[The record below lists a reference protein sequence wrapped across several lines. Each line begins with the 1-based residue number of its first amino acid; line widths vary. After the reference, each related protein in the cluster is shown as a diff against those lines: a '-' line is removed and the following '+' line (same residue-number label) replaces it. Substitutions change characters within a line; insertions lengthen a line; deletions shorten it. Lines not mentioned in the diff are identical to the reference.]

1 MYSFAIILS
10 EEDLKLLIS
19 DFVEVLNEELG
30 GGIEVSVEQVV
41 EVLSIIFE
49 EFLDGY
55 EVDKMVV
62 KVGGECREVGGS
74 EEFIALIKEFYGGD
88 VMNVLS
94 LGSETG
100 DEEVMEGELRGGVV
114 EESGRKG
121 LRMK

>member
-10 EEDLKLLIS
+10 EEDLKVLIS
-19 DFVEVLNEELG
+19 DFVEVLKEELG
-30 GGIEVSVEQVV
+30 GRVEVSVEQVV
-41 EVLSIIFE
+41 EVLSVIFE

-62 KVGGECREVGGS
+62 KVGGECREVGSS
-74 EEFIALIKEFYGGD
+74 EEFIALVKEFYGD

-94 LGSETG
+94 SGSETG
-100 DEEVMEGELRGGVV
+100 GEGVMEGELRGNVV

-121 LRMK
+121 LRMR